1 MHAFLNNKCN
11 FCLELKS
18 LQKYTEMFSSIRVIR
33 FASDLAKTDLKYVI
47 PRFNYSSDADKIVA
61 KPKLSTTYVNKNPRY
76 KKSFQLIWS
85 KRLGVLKVSRTIDLT
100 IFKVKHLIINRFV
113 ITSRNISIF
122 IWDSLYTKKVL
133 LVIDLFKSAHQEKL
147 MVWMFGFWAVS
158 QDL

>member
-47 PRFNYSSDADKIVA
+47 PRFNYSSDANKIIA

-76 KKSFQLIWS
+76 KKSFQLI
-85 KRLGVLKVSRTIDLT
+85 
-100 IFKVKHLIINRFV
+100 
-113 ITSRNISIF
+113 
-122 IWDSLYTKKVL
+122 
-133 LVIDLFKSAHQEKL
+133 
-147 MVWMFGFWAVS
+147 
-158 QDL
+158 